1 MMHSNS
7 THKVVVGIGL
17 AVVFGVGVSV
27 FTVRAKH
34 ESELARNAP
43 ALAAPSDQSDQNGTG
58 AAVPN
63 AAAQTPTDQ
72 TAPTPPA
79 PTVTVP
85 PPAPSAAPATAAP
98 ASPPTTS
105 NSTKDGTDR
114 HVARTRNS
122 SGSSSIRVASAAS
135 ASNSVTPAP
144 TSSDMTA
151 SVPAGAP
158 ADATQA
164 AAQTGQETA
173 TGAGP
178 AATSSEPVASD
189 SQITTA
195 VKSEI
200 ASATPGSTVDV
211 TTTNGLVVL
220 AGSVPSQDNV
230 DEARQA
236 AQRVPG
242 VKHVDASGLTVSNH

>member
-43 ALAAPSDQSDQNGTG
+43 APALAAPSDQSDQNGTC
-58 AAVPN
+58 ATALTPN

-72 TAPTPPA
+72 TAPTPTA
-79 PTVTVP
+79 PTVTAP
-85 PPAPSAAPATAAP
+85 PPAPSAAP

-122 SGSSSIRVASAAS
+122 TGSSGIRVASAES

-144 TSSDMTA
+144 SSSDMTS
-151 SVPAGAP
+151 SVPAGRA
-158 ADATQA
+158 
-164 AAQTGQETA
+164 
-173 TGAGP
+173 
-178 AATSSEPVASD
+178 
-189 SQITTA
+189 
-195 VKSEI
+195 
-200 ASATPGSTVDV
+200 
-211 TTTNGLVVL
+211 
-220 AGSVPSQDNV
+220 
-230 DEARQA
+230 
-236 AQRVPG
+236 
-242 VKHVDASGLTVSNH
+242 